1 MEKTKYR
8 SLFIFNIITAVT
20 VLLSITAL
28 ILRNFGIVVY
38 TEHFDNADL
47 FGLTLGI
54 LCLSLVTLPVRIY
67 ARYFRGTGSS
77 KLPVIIC
84 TVIAAVIAF
93 SAAVLFSP
101 MHYDSVK
108 SPDGRHRIVMEY
120 RIANDGVTITKAY
133 YEHKLIFYTEY
144 EELNSIYDV
153 NVDWQS
159 DKAVIT
165 PKRSD
170 GKFKRAEVKF

>member
-8 SLFIFNIITAVT
+8 SLFIFNIITAVM
-20 VLLSITAL
+20 VLLSITAV

-54 LCLSLVTLPVRIY
+54 LCLSLITLPMRIY

-84 TVIAAVIAF
+84 TVIAAVLSF
-93 SAAVLFSP
+93 SAVVLFSP
-101 MHYDSVK
+101 MQYDSVK
-108 SPDGRHRIVMEY
+108 SPDGRHTIVMEY
-120 RIANDGVTITKAY
+120 QIVNDGVTITKAY
-133 YEHKLIFYTEY
+133 YEHKFIFYTKY